1 MRAGGVP
8 ARCGVRAA
16 LAASHILVLS
26 PALGGKRLSQVWQAT
41 RVKAL
46 LRVSRLL
53 WEVAGA
59 WNGSRVHYGQGWRK
73 GTLCSAPL
81 MNVYVAKF
89 GDYSRRAIVPILGI

>member
-59 WNGSRVHYGQGWRK
+59 WNGSEGPEWHIENYFCK
-73 GTLCSAPL
+73 GIE
-81 MNVYVAKF
+81 
-89 GDYSRRAIVPILGI
+89 IVGKKEYADIRDMY